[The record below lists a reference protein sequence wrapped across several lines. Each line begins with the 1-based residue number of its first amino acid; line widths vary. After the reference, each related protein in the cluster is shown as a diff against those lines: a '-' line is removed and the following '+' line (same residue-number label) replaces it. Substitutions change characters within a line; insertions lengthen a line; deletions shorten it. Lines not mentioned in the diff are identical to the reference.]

1 MKKYVTR
8 KEYLLKYDMFKSIF
22 GIFGIFLHQ
31 LKVVEKIIFKNY
43 ILKNNF
49 KIQLKYKKWEHGRK
63 LEHLS
68 TKHSTYGD
76 T

>member
-8 KEYLLKYDMFKSIF
+8 KEYLLKYDMLKS
-22 GIFGIFLHQ
+22 IFGIFLHQ
-31 LKVVEKIIFKNY
+31 LKVVEKI